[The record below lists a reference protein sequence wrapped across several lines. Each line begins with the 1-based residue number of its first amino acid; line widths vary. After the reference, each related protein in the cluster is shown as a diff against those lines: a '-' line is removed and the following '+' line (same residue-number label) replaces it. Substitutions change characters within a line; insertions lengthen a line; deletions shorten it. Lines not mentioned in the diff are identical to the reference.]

1 MYEERFDCIFHLIIF
16 LFVNETNTYA
26 YSNTTSFSFR
36 YIKGVSSENVNE
48 ILSIS
53 VNGNREIVI
62 YVDQLTGGAE
72 LSVNSVY
79 LAPANTVISDTGVYR
94 IALSQQSTTP
104 SYIITVNLRLSAN
117 INATATGSIGL
128 E

>member
-1 MYEERFDCIFHLIIF
+1 MKKCLTVFFISIIF
-16 LFVNETNTYA
+16 LFVNGTNTYA
-26 YSNTTSFSFR
+26 YNNASSFSFR

-48 ILSIS
+48 TLSIS

-79 LAPANTVISDTGVYR
+79 LDPENTVISDIGVYR
-94 IALSQQSTTP
+94 IALSQQATS
-104 SYIITVNLRLSAN
+104 SSSIITVNMRLSAN

>member
-1 MYEERFDCIFHLIIF
+1 MKKGLTVFFISIIF
-16 LFVNETNTYA
+16 LFVNGTNTYA
-26 YSNTTSFSFR
+26 YSNTTSFSLHH
-36 YIKGVSSENVNE
+36 IKGSLSEITNETLSMRVN
-48 ILSIS
+48 S
-53 VNGNREIVI
+53 NRELVI
-62 YVDQLTGGAE
+62 YVNQLTGGAK
-72 LSVNSVY
+72 LSVSSVY
-79 LAPANTVISDTGVYR
+79 LNPTNTVISDTGVYR